1 MDIMNIRDVFAVHA
15 MSALITSPKVNKE
28 DGQMTDADYAAL
40 AYIVADAML
49 RQREVQPQAPAG
61 FKSEDEPA

>member
-1 MDIMNIRDVFAVHA
+1 MELRDVFAVHA
-15 MSALITSPKVNKE
+15 MAALIASPKVNNE
-28 DGQMTDADYAAL
+28 TGQITDAEYAAL

-61 FKSEDEPA
+61 FKSEDGQP